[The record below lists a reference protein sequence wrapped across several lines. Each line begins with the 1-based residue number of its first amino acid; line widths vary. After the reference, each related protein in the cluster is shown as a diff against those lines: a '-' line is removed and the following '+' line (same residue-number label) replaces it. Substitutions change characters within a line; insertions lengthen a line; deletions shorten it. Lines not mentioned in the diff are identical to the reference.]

1 MKNIFKLLAFL
12 PLLTAC
18 DDLFEPALEKTE
30 TLEAMYKEPSYA
42 QGILRTLILYFLTK
56 LHLQVTWLRMML

>member
-18 DDLFEPALEKTE
+18 DDLFEPALENNRD
-30 TLEAMYKEPSYA
+30 LEAMYKEPSYA
-42 QGILRTLILYFLTK
+42 QGDRK
-56 LHLQVTWLRMML
+56 SVV

>member
-18 DDLFEPALEKTE
+18 DDLFEPQLC
-30 TLEAMYKEPSYA
+30 
-42 QGILRTLILYFLTK
+42 IVI
-56 LHLQVTWLRMML
+56 

>member
-18 DDLFEPALEKTE
+18 DDLFEPALENNRD
-30 TLEAMYKEPSYA
+30 LEAMIKNRAMRRVY
-42 QGILRTLILYFLTK
+42 LRTLILYFLTK

>member
-18 DDLFEPALEKTE
+18 DDLFEPALENNRD
-30 TLEAMYKEPSYA
+30 LEAMYKAPSYA
-42 QGILRTLILYFLTK
+42 QGILANAYNILP
-56 LHLQVTWLRMML
+56 WLRMML

>member
-18 DDLFEPALEKTE
+18 DDLFEPALENNRD
-30 TLEAMYKEPSYA
+30 LEAMYKEPSYGA
-42 QGILRTLILYFLTK
+42 GYTCERLYYTSLRNFTYK
-56 LHLQVTWLRMML
+56 